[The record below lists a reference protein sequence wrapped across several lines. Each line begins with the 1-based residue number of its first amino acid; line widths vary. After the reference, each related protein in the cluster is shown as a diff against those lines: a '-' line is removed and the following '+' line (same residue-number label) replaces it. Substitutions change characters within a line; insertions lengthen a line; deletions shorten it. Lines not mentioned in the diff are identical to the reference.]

1 MLIILTKP
9 CGFHPFNSEWLKY
22 YAGKITGKHR
32 GPEMVAQS
40 LSRGLTELGVPHRL
54 NPFFVPFFIPSDVK
68 PKKNFTVH
76 VVSGA
81 KTLQWALKLKQ
92 KGKIAR
98 LIAGPAISVVP
109 DDHNSI
115 LKNPLIETIVFPGQW
130 TKDFF
135 SSIDPY
141 FKNKIEVWPAGV
153 RANVAV
159 SSRKNSGGIVYFKFT
174 PLEIRKAIIHEL
186 ATHDISYKTF
196 EYGNFKQAD
205 YFAALEKADWMIH
218 LSPSESQGIALQEA
232 WIRDVP
238 TLVWNPGVWKYQ
250 ATDGKKY
257 SWNDALIS
265 APYLTAESGMTFAN
279 AWDFKTAFEKFAG
292 QLQTFT
298 PRAYCMKTLTD
309 MQSTKRFLEIIAQK

>member
-1 MLIILTKP
+1 MIIILTKP
-9 CGFHPFNSEWLKY
+9 IGFHPFNSEWLKY
-22 YAGKITGKHR
+22 YAGKITGKRR

-40 LSRGLTELGVPHRL
+40 LSRGLIELGVPHRL
-54 NPFFVPFFIPSDVK
+54 NPFFVPHSMPHQIEKDFI
-68 PKKNFTVH
+68 VH

-81 KTLQWALKLKQ
+81 RTLQWALKLKR

-109 DDHNSI
+109 EDHNSI
-115 LKNPLIETIVFPGQW
+115 LKNPLIDTIVFPGQW

-153 RANVAV
+153 RSDVPASN
-159 SSRKNSGGIVYFKFT
+159 RKNGHGIIYCKSVT
-174 PLEIRKAIIHEL
+174 PEIRETVAREL
-186 ATHDISYKTF
+186 EAKKINHTIF
-196 EYGNFKQAD
+196 EYGNFRQSD
-205 YFAALEKADWMIH
+205 YFSALEKADWMIY

-250 ATDGKKY
+250 KY
-257 SWNDALIS
+257 SWKDSLIS
-265 APYLTAESGMTFAN
+265 SPYLSPESGMTFTTAV
-279 AWDFKTAFEKFAG
+279 DFKPDFKKFLQ
-292 QLQTFT
+292 QLPKFT
-298 PRAYCMKTLTD
+298 PRIYCMKNLTD
-309 MQSTKRFLEIIAQK
+309 IRSAQRFLEIIGRK